1 MVQDRSVSIEWSVL
15 HQAPSEWL
23 TTQGVRDM
31 SASLNPIHNEKLM
44 ADLRAVIADAE
55 ELLRMGAD
63 QAGDQAAAWRV
74 RIQERIDQA
83 RITLSHLQET
93 AVDRAKA
100 ASRATDDYVHEHP
113 WKAVGMAAGVGL
125 ILGMLIGRR

>member
-1 MVQDRSVSIEWSVL
+1 
-15 HQAPSEWL
+15 
-23 TTQGVRDM
+23 M

-44 ADLRAVIADAE
+44 TDLRAVIADAE
-55 ELLRMGAD
+55 ELLRLGAD

-83 RITLSHLQET
+83 RITLSHLQES